1 MNFETHL
8 SEEQLDDVLI
18 GDPGVEA
25 TAHLADCATC
35 KARVAALEGP
45 IASFAAVSL
54 AWSERQS
61 ATTSPR
67 VVGAAS
73 SAWPRRTSWALAA
86 TCLLMIG
93 FAIPMARHEERG
105 TPAVASNEPRQTE
118 TAKANAPGQLSATQ
132 VSGSTNSGSEKVRVA
147 VVMTAGHSA
156 DAQIA
161 RDNQMLQAIDR
172 ELDASVQSPSDA
184 FGPMAIGGRS
194 NGHGRNAP
202 APSWD

>member
-1 MNFETHL
+1 MNFEKHL

-25 TAHLADCATC
+25 AAHLADCAAC
-35 KARVAALEGP
+35 KARVAALEAP

-61 ATTSPR
+61 VTTPPP
-67 VVGAAS
+67 VMGAAA
-73 SAWPRRTSWALAA
+73 SAWSRRMSWGLAA
-86 TCLLMIG
+86 SCLLMIG
-93 FAIPMARHEERG
+93 FAIPMARHEEHG
-105 TPAVASNEPRQTE
+105 NQAVAASGPHQAGVSQPVTLSVAAVSSSTE
-118 TAKANAPGQLSATQ
+118 SSKA
-132 VSGSTNSGSEKVRVA
+132 RV
-147 VVMTAGHSA
+147 VTVAGHSA
-156 DAQIA
+156 DAQIE